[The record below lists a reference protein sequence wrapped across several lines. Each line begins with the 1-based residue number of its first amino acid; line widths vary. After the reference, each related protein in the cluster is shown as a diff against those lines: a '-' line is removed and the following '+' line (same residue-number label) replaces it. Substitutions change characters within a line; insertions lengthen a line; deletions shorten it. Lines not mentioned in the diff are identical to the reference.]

1 MGNRNRNTAIV
12 LIAAGL
18 FLLVERHLGFFSMV
32 ALLLIGLGFYKV
44 RTEEGKSG
52 YVLIVI
58 GAILLLGGH
67 FSLIIPLLL
76 IALGI
81 FYIKSHKIQRDGVYI
96 QKMKLIESYKV
107 GREPWE
113 LKSFSLWHLI
123 GEVNIDLTQ
132 AIPEQEEST
141 IILQG
146 AIGDVD
152 IVVPDY
158 LGVSV
163 STSAAFGQLDVVTE
177 KEAGFM
183 NKLVWQSPGYEQ
195 SAQKVRIDVS
205 YLIADI
211 DIKVL

>member
-1 MGNRNRNTAIV
+1 MENRNRNTALV

-18 FLLVERHLGFFSMV
+18 FLLVERHLGFFSIV
-32 ALLLIGLGFYKV
+32 ALLLMGLGFYKV
-44 RTEEGKSG
+44 RSEGGKSG
-52 YVLIVI
+52 YVMMAV
-58 GAILLLGGH
+58 GTALLLGEH
-67 FSLIIPLLL
+67 FSILIPLLL

-81 FYIKSHKIQRDGVYI
+81 FYIKYNKNQREGIYI

-113 LKSFSLWHLI
+113 LKSLSLWHLI
-123 GEVNIDLTQ
+123 GEIHIDLTQ
-132 AIPEQEEST
+132 AIPEQEET
-141 IILQG
+141 TLIIQG

-158 LGVSV
+158 LGVTV
-163 STSAAFGQLDVVTE
+163 TASAVFGQLDVGTE

-183 NKLVWQSPGYEQ
+183 NRVAWQSPGYE
-195 SAQKVRIDVS
+195 SSTQKVRIEVS
-205 YLIADI
+205 YLVADI